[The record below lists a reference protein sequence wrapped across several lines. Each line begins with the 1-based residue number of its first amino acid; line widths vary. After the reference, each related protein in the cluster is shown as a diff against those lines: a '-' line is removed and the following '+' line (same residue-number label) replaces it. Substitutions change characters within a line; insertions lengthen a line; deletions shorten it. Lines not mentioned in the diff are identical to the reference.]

1 MLYSTTISAINVI
14 ALLILDYII
23 RKSDVTTIK
32 AKRFFR
38 LSIFVTII
46 AIVAEILSVYFESGS
61 GSYRVPNIIVNM
73 IGFAASPL
81 IPLLTGCAISNRYKK
96 GTFLFWIPSAVNFL
110 VSILSSKFPIIF
122 FVSLDNVYTRGNFFW
137 IYIVAYGAGMAYL
150 FCETLAEANH
160 YQNKNRSVL
169 LILFLFVVFGTSVQ
183 VAAPQLRISWLCI
196 SFATGQYYT
205 YYCELYHQIDAL
217 TELLNRHAYESY
229 IRKINGSMDVTILF
243 FDIDSFKNI
252 NDEYGH
258 SFGDDCLVAVSS
270 QIKDTFSKIGLCFR
284 IGGDEFCVI
293 SRNTDQSFIEQSYQ
307 KFLDRIVSIRKAETR
322 LPLVSIGYAF
332 YDKKKGTI
340 ENAIAEADWQM
351 YRFKQNR
358 ENGQP

>member
-1 MLYSTTISAINVI
+1 MIYDTAISVVNVI

-23 RKSDVTTIK
+23 RKSDVTNIR

-38 LSIFVTII
+38 LSILVIII
-46 AIVAEILSVYFESGS
+46 AIIAEILSIYFESGPAF
-61 GSYRVPNIIVNM
+61 YRVPNIIVNM
-73 IGFAASPL
+73 IGFSVSPL
-81 IPLLTGCAISNRYKK
+81 IPLLTGCALSNRQKK
-96 GTFLFWIPSAVNFL
+96 GDFLFWIPAAVNFV
-110 VSILSSKFPIIF
+110 VSLLSSKFPIIF
-122 FVSLDNVYTRGNFFW
+122 SVNLENVYSRGNFFW
-137 IYIVAYGAGMAYL
+137 IYVVAYGAGMVYL
-150 FCETLAEANH
+150 FLETLSETIR

-169 LILFLFVVFGTSVQ
+169 FILFLFLFFGTSVQ

-196 SFATGQYYT
+196 SFATGLYYT

-229 IRKINGSMDVTILF
+229 IRKINSAKDVAILF
-243 FDIDSFKNI
+243 FDIDNFKSI

-258 SFGDDCLVAVSS
+258 PFGDYCLVAVSK

-293 SRNTDQSFIEQSYQ
+293 SRNTDQLVIQHFYQ
-307 KFLDRIVSIRKAETR
+307 AFLDKVVSIRKVETR

-332 YDKKKGTI
+332 YDREKGTI
-340 ENAIAEADWQM
+340 DEAISEADGKM
-351 YRFKQNR
+351 YCFKQNR
-358 ENGQP
+358 KNM